1 MRTKTCLLVLAIFIA
16 GCEVQDENPNW
27 NPTGDYPSWTYDAPY
42 YYRPSEDLPV
52 QEVVGEGIPVYYT
65 DSNQYFVKHSTGY
78 QAPGVPRL
86 AIWYSVSA
94 GENWERA
101 GYYGVEQT
109 HFLFHADADGPHW
122 VRFVGPGQGVAAAS
136 PGTPH
141 RIYVVDTTRPAIEVS
156 VDPPAMEKDK
166 HGNKVPHI
174 YSVGDTVEV
183 RWSVSD
189 ANLVGESVR
198 LATTFG
204 TFPDN
209 VVWTRFPLSLPAT
222 GCMKVP
228 VPPEAAGRQ
237 GRGGA
242 QTGATRVSGRMA
254 GRMRFRIEA
263 EDKAGNLNF
272 AFSDILHV
280 DGPPLPAKPIV
291 RPVEPWEL
299 VAQTEGQA
307 GPRPGW
313 PQPGTLIRGG
323 TSRMLMWLPD
333 DVEKYENVV
342 LQFSANNGRSWRT
355 VAEDLKPDKTTKWTV
370 PQINSKLCRLR
381 ILAVK
386 GPDHRLMLAM
396 TQAFIVHT
404 APPDT
409 IIGPKL
415 VPPEPRE
422 KPE

>member
-1 MRTKTCLLVLAIFIA
+1 MRTKMCLLVLALFIV

-27 NPTGDYPSWTYDAPY
+27 NPVADYPSWTYDAPY

-52 QEVVGEGIPVYYT
+52 QEVVGAGIPVYYT
-65 DSNQYFVKHSTGY
+65 SSKQFFLKHATGY

-86 AIWYSVSA
+86 AVWYSVNA

-109 HFLFHADADGPHW
+109 YFLFQAEADGMYW
-122 VRFVGPGQGVAAAS
+122 IRFVGPGQGVAAAT

-141 RIYVVDTTRPAIEVS
+141 RIYVVDTTRPTIDVSVNPPAIER
-156 VDPPAMEKDK
+156 DK
-166 HGNKVPHI
+166 HGNDVPHI

-189 ANLVGESVR
+189 VNLVSKSIH

-222 GCMKVP
+222 GSMKVP

-237 GRGGA
+237 GRGDG
-242 QTGATRVSGRMA
+242 Q
-254 GRMRFRIEA
+254 MRFRIEA

-272 AFSDILHV
+272 TFSDVLHV
-280 DGPPLPAKPIV
+280 DGPPPPA
-291 RPVEPWEL
+291 RPVKPWEL
-299 VAQTEGQA
+299 VAQAGGAA
-307 GPRPGW
+307 GPKPGW

-323 TSRMLMWLPD
+323 TSRMLHWLPEGA
-333 DVEKYENVV
+333 EKYKNVV

-355 VAEDLKPDKTTKWTV
+355 VAENLQADNTTKWTV
-370 PQINSKLCRLR
+370 PQVNSKFCRIR

-386 GPDHRLMLAM
+386 GPKHRLMLAK
-396 TQAFIVHT
+396 TQAFTVNT

-409 IIGPKL
+409 IMGPTP

-422 KPE
+422 RPE